1 MRRSGGR
8 PALRSTMAFCTSI
21 GAAHG
26 VDDAAELDQG
36 FVAGALHD
44 AAMMH

>member
-21 GAAHG
+21 G
-26 VDDAAELDQG
+26 VDDAAELYQG